1 MHLRLLVCVVLC
13 PGGAVRWG
21 AGLMSVGY
29 PRKTLNIT
37 SSQDTSLYA
46 TEMEYHTA
54 HLGPSRVCPQTCN
67 VARALAGSSR
77 EPRARD
83 RPVAQTS
90 GPAFSCSCS
99 GLWYSWQK
107 QGWHRQG
114 GCKLYQYLIVPMAW
128 VYPLPTGAPGAGPG
142 SWLCVLA

>member
-1 MHLRLLVCVVLC
+1 
-13 PGGAVRWG
+13 
-21 AGLMSVGY
+21 MSVGY

-46 TEMEYHTA
+46 TEVEYHTA

-90 GPAFSCSCS
+90 GPAFHAPALACGTHGKSRAGTARVAVNCTSTS
-99 GLWYSWQK
+99 LSPWHGFIPFPLVLLEQGLAVGLVSWHDSPRWCLELQ
-107 QGWHRQG
+107 QWHQTLAG
-114 GCKLYQYLIVPMAW
+114 GC
-128 VYPLPTGAPGAGPG
+128 
-142 SWLCVLA
+142 

>member
-1 MHLRLLVCVVLC
+1 MHLRMLVCVVLC

-37 SSQDTSLYA
+37 SLQPASLYA
-46 TEMEYHTA
+46 MEYHTA
-54 HLGPSRVCPQTCN
+54 PLGPSRVCPQTCS

-77 EPRARD
+77 EPTARG

-90 GPAFSCSCS
+90 GPAFSRSCS
-99 GLWYSWQK
+99 EACGTHGK
-107 QGWHRQG
+107 GWAGTARVAVNCTSTSSSPWHG
-114 GCKLYQYLIVPMAW
+114 FIPF
-128 VYPLPTGAPGAGPG
+128 PLVF
-142 SWLCVLA
+142 LE